1 VRTGIFVQVR
11 LGSTRL
17 PRKATLPLLGGNI
30 IQHVMRSLALVPA
43 DVRALLTDKA
53 SAEELLPF
61 AEDEDYVVFAGP
73 ELDVLARYCM
83 ACREYAV
90 SRVVRA
96 TGDNPLTSA
105 SLAVKILGEHAAQ
118 GADLS
123 HYLGCPL
130 GTGVEVVEA
139 EALFAAERDATAPEE
154 REHITTFLYRHPERF
169 AILEPMAPASTR
181 LADAPAPYGVPAE
194 RALSYPADF
203 APHVSVDTRDDFDR
217 IKSIFEALYVGRPIE
232 AEEVVQWLQCRG
244 GRGPA

>member
-1 VRTGIFVQVR
+1 VRTGIFIQVR

-17 PRKATLPLLGGNI
+17 PRKATLQLPGGNI

-53 SAEELLPF
+53 SVEELLPF
-61 AEDEDYVVFAGP
+61 AEDEDYAVFAGP

-90 SRVVRA
+90 SRVLRA

-105 SLAVKILGEHAAQ
+105 SLAARILGEHAAR

-130 GTGVEVVEA
+130 GTGVEVIEA
-139 EALFAAERDATAPEE
+139 EALFAAEREATAADE
-154 REHITTFLYRHPERF
+154 REHITTFIYRHPERF
-169 AILEPMAPASTR
+169 SIFEPTAPASAT
-181 LADAPAPYGVPAE
+181 LADA
-194 RALSYPADF
+194 
-203 APHVSVDTRDDFDR
+203 HVSVDTRDDFDR
-217 IKSIFEALYVGRPIE
+217 IRSIFEALYVGRPLE
-232 AEEVVQWLQCRG
+232 AQEVVQWLQRQDGG
-244 GRGPA
+244 GRA

>member
-1 VRTGIFVQVR
+1 MRTGIFIQVR

-17 PRKATLPLLGGNI
+17 PRKATLPLPGGNL
-30 IQHVMRSLALVPA
+30 IQHVMRSLAGVHA
-43 DVRALLTDKA
+43 DVRALLTEEA

-61 AEDEDYVVFAGP
+61 ADAEGYAVFIGP

-105 SLAVKILGEHAAQ
+105 SLATEILGVHTSRS
-118 GADLS
+118 ADLS

-139 EALFAAERDATAPEE
+139 EALYAAEKDAMAPEE

-169 AILEPMAPASTR
+169 VILEPMAPACAR
-181 LADAPAPYGVPAE
+181 LADA
-194 RALSYPADF
+194 
-203 APHVSVDTRDDFDR
+203 HVSVDTRDDFDR
-217 IKSIFEALYVGRPIE
+217 VKAIFEALYVGRPLE
-232 AEEVVQWLQCRG
+232 ANEVVDWLVRQAGDKRHD
-244 GRGPA
+244 